1 MLPAPAPTYVLPYL
15 RADADADCFREQKTN
30 SRHHHKTTI
39 QPRTRTRPQ
48 PRPRPSCLI
57 IASACANCIPVIVGN
72 CEPQRAQLRAHARSK
87 QG

>member
-1 MLPAPAPTYVLPYL
+1 MLPAPAPTYVLRYL

-30 SRHHHKTTI
+30 SRHDDKTTI

-57 IASACANCIPVIVGN
+57 ITSACANRIPVNVGN
-72 CEPQRAQLRAHARSK
+72 CEPQRAHARSK